1 MYTAARTYSIALAT
15 LWLVTAGCSDGSG
28 GDIPAAAR
36 PTMPAQSPDPKPTSR
51 GNLVVTVTDLLGA
64 PVPGARIDV
73 SSTKWAD
80 ERKSAVADANGRA
93 EITGVIDDAVTI
105 RASAPDQ
112 YGYPNEGDLNLPS
125 LGGQVTVNAHV
136 QIEPALLGPVLGITG
151 AQVVAGGLRDGG
163 RTLEFSLGM
172 VGLWDSS
179 SPSILDCT
187 PDTAN
192 DVSRFQ
198 PDCTAGA
205 EGFDAPYA
213 ALNNGQPLASSKVVI
228 CCYDGIWAPLL
239 SSTLLLDQSGTVTSS
254 DPGDYRLFAAK
265 YFLTWG
271 ELDRRVSL
279 AAFAANDAASGQPA
293 LLPQQPLTI
302 FPVENP
308 VVGAAGRELF
318 PTVDTLGSL
327 EGGGAPLYDALER
340 LIDFAAPGPDE
351 ISTIFVVTDG
361 RDTTCGTYSQCKERR
376 RQVLQKSRDRK
387 VAITTIGVSAD
398 VTGADWEALG
408 ALSQGSPNGEQAA
421 FWASYSRDL
430 PATLRTALLNQRWP
444 EARRDATFQ
453 IQARTAGTFASGRTV
468 IGTVRIRVCP
478 EFCGDVDVPFT
489 VEIP

>member
-1 MYTAARTYSIALAT
+1 MNPTTRIYSIALAM
-15 LWLVTAGCSDGSG
+15 LWLATAGCSGGSG
-28 GDIPAAAR
+28 GDGPATTP
-36 PTMPAQSPDPKPTSR
+36 PTNAQPTTPKPTSR

-73 SSTKWAD
+73 TSAKWAD
-80 ERKSAVADANGRA
+80 EHKSAVADANGRA

-112 YGYPNEGDLNLPS
+112 PVYNPIEGEVNLPS

-136 QIEPALLGPVLGITG
+136 QILPVLAGPNPGITG
-151 AQVVAGGLRDGG
+151 AHVVAGGVRDGG
-163 RTLEFSLGM
+163 RTLEFSLGI
-172 VGLWDSS
+172 VGVLGGPD
-179 SPSILDCT
+179 SILDCT

-192 DVSRFQ
+192 DASRFQ
-198 PDCTAGA
+198 PDCVAGA

-213 ALNNGQPLASSKVVI
+213 VLNNGNRLANSEVVV
-228 CCYDGIWAPLL
+228 CCYDGMRAPSL

-254 DPGDYRLFAAK
+254 DPADPRLFAAK
-265 YFLTWG
+265 YFLTLG
-271 ELDRRVSL
+271 EADRKISL
-279 AAFAANDAASGQPA
+279 AAFAANDAASGQQA

-318 PTVDTLGSL
+318 PTVDALGSL
-327 EGGGAPLYDALER
+327 KGGGAPLYDALDR

-387 VAITTIGVSAD
+387 VTITTIGVSAHS
-398 VTGADWEALG
+398 TGADREALG
-408 ALSQGSPNGEQAA
+408 ALSQGSYNGDRAA
-421 FWASYSRDL
+421 FFWGGYL
-430 PATLRTALLNQRWP
+430 PFTLRTALRNQRWP
-444 EARRDATFQ
+444 ASRRDATFQ
-453 IQARTAGTFASGRTV
+453 IQAPTAGTFASGRTV

-478 EFCGDVDVPFT
+478 EFCGDVEVPFT

>member
-1 MYTAARTYSIALAT
+1 MNATTRIYSIALAT
-15 LWLVTAGCSDGSG
+15 LWLATAGCSGGSG
-28 GDIPAAAR
+28 GDGPVATPPTTAQPA
-36 PTMPAQSPDPKPTSR
+36 TPKPASR

-64 PVPGARIDV
+64 PVPGAGIEV

-93 EITGVIDDAVTI
+93 EITGVIDDALTI

-112 YGYPNEGDLNLPS
+112 PVYAQIEGYVYLPS

-136 QIEPALLGPVLGITG
+136 QIEPASIGPIPGITG
-151 AQVVAGGLRDGG
+151 AHVVAGGVRDGG
-163 RTLEFSLGM
+163 RTLEFSLGI
-172 VGLWDSS
+172 VGLPA
-179 SPSILDCT
+179 SPRSILDCT

-192 DVSRFQ
+192 DASRFQ
-198 PDCTAGA
+198 PDCVAGA

-213 ALNNGQPLASSKVVI
+213 VLNNGYRLANSEVVV
-228 CCYDGIWAPLL
+228 CCYDGMRAPSL

-254 DPGDYRLFAAK
+254 DPADHRLFAAK

-271 ELDRRVSL
+271 EADRRVSL
-279 AAFAANDAASGQPA
+279 AAFAANDASTGQPA
-293 LLPQQPLTI
+293 LLPQQPVTI

-318 PTVDTLGSL
+318 PTVDALGSL
-327 EGGGAPLYDALER
+327 EGGGAPLYDALDR

-387 VAITTIGVSAD
+387 VTITTLGVRAAA
-398 VTGADWEALG
+398 TGADREALG
-408 ALSQGSPNGEQAA
+408 ALSQGSYNGEGVA
-421 FWASYSRDL
+421 FWGFG
-430 PATLRTALLNQRWP
+430 PATVRTALQNQRRP
-444 EARRDATFQ
+444 VTRHYATFQ
-453 IQARTAGTFASGRTV
+453 IQAPTAGTFVSGRTV
-468 IGTVRIRVCP
+468 IGTVRIQLCP
-478 EFCGDVDVPFT
+478 EFCGDTEIPFT